1 MNRKII
7 LMVILVCLMGFIT
20 NYLTNYLMGGTNLP
34 QNVKSIKGKH
44 SATGGKTEEITEAT
58 GSCQLKPNTPKGYE
72 QCCKT
77 MLTEATCDGLE
88 MTCDWVPRTSYDC
101 RIPALPGD
109 NKGTCTDPTTG
120 LGKFKTKEAC
130 EAGASCKAKPFQ
142 TCAAGGFTCPEGY
155 KPAATTTPCTSYPC
169 NTTDCCTMKTSYDC
183 RIPALLPG
191 DKGTCTDPKTG
202 LGKFKTKEACEA
214 GDSCKAIP
222 FQTCDAGGFTCLE
235 GYKPAATTTPCTS
248 YPCNTTDCCITRL
261 TDDNIKLAVNEFKK
275 ESPDFKSPKAVKK
288 YGPISGWDVSG
299 VTNMTELFS
308 DCDQFNEN
316 ISTWDVRKVTKMQ
329 EMFYGCTSFNQ
340 PIGDWKVGSVTKM
353 YAMFVNC
360 TDFNQPIGN
369 WDVSIVT
376 NMNNM
381 FFGCT
386 DFDQDI
392 SDWNVSSV
400 TNMSVMFYECHA
412 FDQPIGSWDVSIVT
426 KMSEMF
432 KGCTEFNQDISDWD
446 VSNVTTMQEMFKG
459 CTEFNQDISDW
470 KNRISDNTDVR
481 DMFDNT
487 IMSDNFKPRGE

>member
-109 NKGTCTDPTTG
+109 NKGTCTDPT
-120 LGKFKTKEAC
+120 
-130 EAGASCKAKPFQ
+130 
-142 TCAAGGFTCPEGY
+142 
-155 KPAATTTPCTSYPC
+155 
-169 NTTDCCTMKTSYDC
+169 
-183 RIPALLPG
+183 
-191 DKGTCTDPKTG
+191 TG

-432 KGCTEFNQDISDWD
+432 KGCTEFNQDISDW
-446 VSNVTTMQEMFKG
+446 
-459 CTEFNQDISDW
+459 